1 MKNIFHIVKEPEH
14 EIEIELKEA
23 LERLNNS
30 ISSDKK
36 D

>member
-1 MKNIFHIVKEPEH
+1 MKNIFHIDKEPDQ
-14 EIEIELKEA
+14 EIEIEFKEA